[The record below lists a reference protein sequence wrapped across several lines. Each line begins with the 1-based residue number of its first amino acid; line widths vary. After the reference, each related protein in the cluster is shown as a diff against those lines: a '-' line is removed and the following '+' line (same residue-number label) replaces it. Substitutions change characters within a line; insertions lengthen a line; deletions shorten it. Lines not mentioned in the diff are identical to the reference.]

1 MAQLGHGTASFAGLA
16 SGANTERDPR
26 LPRPLLFLVPLAAFA
41 LSGCIASTAASI
53 VTATV
58 RVGAKAVDMATT
70 SQSEADENRG
80 RAMRKRD
87 GKIAKLQKKYNHR
100 LEACNR
106 GETAACAEANQISGE
121 IGQVRAE
128 R

>member
-1 MAQLGHGTASFAGLA
+1 MSRSLLLLLT
-16 SGANTERDPR
+16 
-26 LPRPLLFLVPLAAFA
+26 PLVALA
-41 LSGCIASTAASI
+41 LSGCLSTAASL
-53 VTATV
+53 VTAPV

-87 GKIAKLQKKYNHR
+87 EKIAKLQKRYNR
-100 LEACNR
+100 RIEACNR
-106 GETAACAEANQISGE
+106 GETAACSEASQISGE
-121 IGQVRAE
+121 IEALRAE

>member
-1 MAQLGHGTASFAGLA
+1 M
-16 SGANTERDPR
+16 
-26 LPRPLLFLVPLAAFA
+26 PRPLLFLAPLAALS
-41 LSGCIASTAASI
+41 LSGCLSTATSI
-53 VTATV
+53 VTAPV

-87 GKIAKLQKKYNHR
+87 GKIKKLEKKYNR
-100 LEACNR
+100 ALQACNR
-106 GETAACAEANQISGE
+106 GETAACSEANQLSSE
-121 IGQVRAE
+121 IGRLRGE

>member
-1 MAQLGHGTASFAGLA
+1 M
-16 SGANTERDPR
+16 
-26 LPRPLLFLVPLAAFA
+26 PRPLLFLAPLAALT
-41 LSGCIASTAASI
+41 LSGCVASTAAKI
-53 VTATV
+53 VTAPL

-87 GKIAKLQKKYNHR
+87 EKIRKQEKKYDR
-100 LEACNR
+100 ALKACNR
-106 GETAACAEANQISGE
+106 GETAACSEANQISGE
-121 IGQVRAE
+121 LERLRAE

>member
-1 MAQLGHGTASFAGLA
+1 MT
-16 SGANTERDPR
+16 
-26 LPRPLLFLVPLAAFA
+26 RPLLFLAPLAALT

-53 VTATV
+53 VTAPV
-58 RVGAKAVDMATT
+58 KVGAKAVDLATT

-87 GKIAKLQKKYNHR
+87 EKIEKLQKKYNRR

-121 IGQVRAE
+121 IEQLRNE

>member
-1 MAQLGHGTASFAGLA
+1 MART
-16 SGANTERDPR
+16 
-26 LPRPLLFLVPLAAFA
+26 PLLLAPIGAIM

-53 VTATV
+53 VTAPV
-58 RVGAKAVDMATT
+58 KVGARAVDMATT

-87 GKIAKLQKKYNHR
+87 EKIKR
-100 LEACNR
+100 LEKRYNRSLAACNR
-106 GETAACAEANQISGE
+106 GQTAACADANQLSGE
-121 IGQVRAE
+121 IAQLRKE

>member
-1 MAQLGHGTASFAGLA
+1 M
-16 SGANTERDPR
+16 
-26 LPRPLLFLVPLAAFA
+26 
-41 LSGCIASTAASI
+41 LSGCLASTAASI
-53 VTATV
+53 ATAPV
-58 RVGAKAVDMATT
+58 RMGAKAVDMATT

-87 GKIAKLQKKYNHR
+87 AKIRTLEKRYGRR

-106 GETAACAEANQISGE
+106 GETAACAEANRLSSE
-121 IGQVRAE
+121 IAELRAK

>member
-1 MAQLGHGTASFAGLA
+1 M
-16 SGANTERDPR
+16 
-26 LPRPLLFLVPLAAFA
+26 PRPLLFLAPLAVLT
-41 LSGCIASTAASI
+41 LSGCLASTAASI
-53 VTATV
+53 VTAPV

-87 GKIAKLQKKYNHR
+87 EKIRKLEKKYNR
-100 LEACNR
+100 ALKACNR
-106 GETAACAEANQISGE
+106 GESAACSEANQIDGE
-121 IGQVRAE
+121 IERLRAE

>member
-1 MAQLGHGTASFAGLA
+1 MT
-16 SGANTERDPR
+16 
-26 LPRPLLFLVPLAAFA
+26 RPLLVLAPLVALT

-53 VTATV
+53 VTAPV
-58 RVGAKAVDMATT
+58 KVGAKAVDMATT

-87 GKIAKLQKKYNHR
+87 EKIRKLEKQYSRR
-100 LEACNR
+100 LAACNR
-106 GETAACAEANQISGE
+106 GETAACADANRISGE
-121 IGQVRAE
+121 IEALRAE

>member
-1 MAQLGHGTASFAGLA
+1 MSR
-16 SGANTERDPR
+16 S
-26 LPRPLLFLVPLAAFA
+26 LLLSLTPLAAMA
-41 LSGCIASTAASI
+41 LSGCLSTATSL
-53 VTATV
+53 VTAPV

-87 GKIAKLQKKYNHR
+87 EKIAKLQKRYSR
-100 LEACNR
+100 RIEACNR
-106 GETAACAEANQISGE
+106 GETAACSEASQISGE
-121 IGQVRAE
+121 IEALRAK

>member
-1 MAQLGHGTASFAGLA
+1 MSDQLDAGNFA
-16 SGANTERDPR
+16 ERSLR
-26 LPRPLLFLVPLAAFA
+26 VARILLLLVPFAALA
-41 LSGCIASTAASI
+41 LSGCIASTAAGI
-53 VTATV
+53 VTAPV

-87 GKIAKLQKKYNHR
+87 EKIARLEKKYDRR
-100 LEACNR
+100 LKACNR
-106 GETAACAEANQISGE
+106 GQTAACAEANQLSGA
-121 IGQVRAE
+121 IAALRNE